1 METLIDTLRHS
12 HDWAIDRI
20 HTLCDKNEEYE
31 YQNAFAIQQEFDEWL
46 DPTIEE
52 HDVFSLE
59 YQGDQDED

>member
-20 HTLCDKNEEYE
+20 HYLCEKNEEYE